1 MVLTAFLNTLVSSSS
16 SKFDEDEDELELD
29 DERDLD
35 LPIEGSTTS
44 IEDASDL
51 WLS

>member
-16 SKFDEDEDELELD
+16 SKFDEDELELD

-35 LPIEGSTTS
+35 LLVEGSITR